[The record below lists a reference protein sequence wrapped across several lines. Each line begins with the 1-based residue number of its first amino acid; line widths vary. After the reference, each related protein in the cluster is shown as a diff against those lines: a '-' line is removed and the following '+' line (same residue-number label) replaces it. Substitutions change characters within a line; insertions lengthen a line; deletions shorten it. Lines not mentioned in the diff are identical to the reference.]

1 MKKVTKQ
8 EKDENPKIYGYGSVA
23 QLEADP
29 SRFGDDPN
37 DPLTHWV
44 SFIDADDDKRFIP
57 CNEKYFHMHR
67 NEMRNEE
74 RRNNTAR
81 KQCPISIDQMFEDHD
96 FEFVDPDYEEIDVR
110 LSREELID
118 YMWELINK
126 YPEDDQRLLR
136 LFNQGMK
143 DSEFIDVKY
152 LLHFKIVQVEN
163 RRIRELELK
172 VEDISDLEEVKEEKE
187 EIND

>member
-1 MKKVTKQ
+1 MKVTKKQ
-8 EKDENPKIYGYGSVA
+8 KDANPKIYGYGSVA

-143 DSEFIDVKY
+143 DIEIAK
-152 LLHFKIVQVEN
+152 
-163 RRIRELELK
+163 ELNKARSTIQEKRMKLIKDLK
-172 VEDISDLEEVKEEKE
+172 EKLTKFQK
-187 EIND
+187 

>member
-143 DSEFIDVKY
+143 DIEIAK
-152 LLHFKIVQVEN
+152 
-163 RRIRELELK
+163 ELNKARSTIQEKRMKLIKDLK
-172 VEDISDLEEVKEEKE
+172 EKLTKFQK
-187 EIND
+187 

>member
-143 DSEFIDVKY
+143 YIEIAK
-152 LLHFKIVQVEN
+152 
-163 RRIRELELK
+163 ELNKARSTIQEKRMKLIKDLK
-172 VEDISDLEEVKEEKE
+172 EKLTKFQK
-187 EIND
+187 

>member
-1 MKKVTKQ
+1 MGVFFMKKVTKQ

-81 KQCPISIDQMFEDHD
+81 KQCPISIDQMLEDHD

-143 DSEFIDVKY
+143 DIEIAK
-152 LLHFKIVQVEN
+152 
-163 RRIRELELK
+163 ELNKARSTIQEKRMKLIKDLK
-172 VEDISDLEEVKEEKE
+172 EK
-187 EIND
+187 